1 MRVVA
6 VTKSKYRTSNQQT
19 TMRMTAEK
27 IDVPEA
33 AAVAAAVDVLAK
45 PPSPQTNDPQM
56 TKETG
61 GNGGRKKVK

>member
-1 MRVVA
+1 M
-6 VTKSKYRTSNQQT
+6 T
-19 TMRMTAEK
+19 MTAEK
-27 IDVPEA
+27 NDVAEA

>member
-1 MRVVA
+1 M
-6 VTKSKYRTSNQQT
+6 T
-19 TMRMTAEK
+19 MTAEK
-27 IDVPEA
+27 NDVAEA

-45 PPSPQTNDPQM
+45 PPSPQPNDPRM